1 MWVRSNCLFFSSRRR
16 QTRCALVTGVQTCVL
31 PICQELEEIVGG
43 VPGAADVKLEQVTGL
58 PVLSI
63 VPRREMLAS
72 YGVSMATVQDIVAT
86 ATGGQQAGQIFDGD
100 RRFPVVVRLPED
112 LRTDLARLGNLPVTL
127 ASGASVDRKRA
138 GLGKIGSVRVDLG
151 GPSLIKQNKKYI

>member
-1 MWVRSNCLFFSSRRR
+1 MNRRMAGVR
-16 QTRCALVTGVQTCVL
+16 ADVAVKLVGDDRDQL
-31 PICQELEEIVGG
+31 IASGQELEEIDGG

-100 RRFPVVVRLPED
+100 RRFPVVVRLPEA
-112 LRTDLARLGNLPVTL
+112 LRTDIVRLDNLPVPL
-127 ASGASVDRKRA
+127 ASAATVPLRELPDRPHAA
-138 GLGKIGSVRVDLG
+138 GPRTETGREWRGCV
-151 GPSLIKQNKKYI
+151 